1 MKRFSDRGLTL
12 EGTQQLMVLLSESTD
27 AGTSMPCPGKRHL
40 RLFWA
45 CTEQP
50 SHVVLTITVS
60 VAISPG
66 QICFA
71 LSCFVQALDSFC
83 RHSLTQGCMV
93 GKQAA
98 FHWRRLARFWAKGTW
113 AGGFRD
119 DPRPV
124 SYRKPQQ
131 AFRHHSALSLDYFTG
146 QLRCECTYAWRMQT
160 CKSHPRPYFL
170 PACRTQGVRRWHAPG

>member
-1 MKRFSDRGLTL
+1 MERSSDRGLTL

-27 AGTSMPCPGKRHL
+27 AGTSTPCPGKRHL

-83 RHSLTQGCMV
+83 RRSLTQGCMV
-93 GKQAA
+93 GEQAA
-98 FHWRRLARFWAKGTW
+98 FHWRRLARFWAQGTW

-119 DPRPV
+119 DPRPA

-131 AFRHHSALSLDYFTG
+131 AFRHYSALFLDYLTG
-146 QLRCECTYAWRMQT
+146 QLRCECTHAWRMQT